1 MAAKLGGSIKGAII
15 LVVLGAMFV
24 PTGLRAA
31 DYCDDKIEP
40 GESPDGK
47 AMTMMSS
54 MFSIGLAE
62 RYCGAPPMP
71 LSQIFVVVEEAHG
84 CGPRARLEAKFK
96 KTLDE
101 GGSKI
106 TTTAELVR
114 EMLSE
119 GGSDLPQAEVDR
131 QAKAAIETE
140 MGGCSE
146 LVKMQREFQER
157 YRNPPQWPP
166 KPEK

>member
-1 MAAKLGGSIKGAII
+1 MKSAII
-15 LVVLGAMFV
+15 LFALGTMLA
-24 PTGLRAA
+24 PTVLRAA

-47 AMTMMSS
+47 AMAMMSS

-71 LSQIFVVVEEAHG
+71 LSRIFVVVEEAHG
-84 CGPRARLEAKFK
+84 CGPRARLEAKFQ
-96 KTLDE
+96 KTMEE
-101 GGSKI
+101 GGSKV
-106 TTTAELVR
+106 TTTDELVS

-119 GGSDLPQAEVDR
+119 GGDDLPQAELDR

-140 MGGCSE
+140 LGGCG
-146 LVKMQREFQER
+146 
-157 YRNPPQWPP
+157 
-166 KPEK
+166 

>member
-1 MAAKLGGSIKGAII
+1 MKGAII

-54 MFSIGLAE
+54 IFSIGLAE

-119 GGSDLPQAEVDR
+119 G
-131 QAKAAIETE
+131 KAAIETE